1 MQTQVRSV
9 PSRPKASDIPGIWA
23 RPHGEAYYTWLVK
36 AGTTTNATPDEL
48 HKLGVEQKPAGA
60 DGQDLRPVA
69 DNDESALARL
79 EDAIDTVT

>member
-1 MQTQVRSV
+1 MPGARLGRGDVGIGHQVHV
-9 PSRPKASDIPGIWA
+9 PPGHPGAI
-23 RPHGEAYYTWLVK
+23 G
-36 AGTTTNATPDEL
+36 GQDEGAVHL
-48 HKLGVEQKPAGA
+48 GQLRQALGRELGVEQKPAGA